1 MCSEQNEKDSVDIN
15 KEADDLWDSIKE
27 PVQKM
32 VDALNCFAEQIKTV
46 IQPILDAWKPVIELV
61 KVKHKKIYH
70 LAVHGRTERI
80 RKKNRKRLFEILF
93 GKKGAFY
100 GQGLVRKSK

>member
-1 MCSEQNEKDSVDIN
+1 MDQNENIDIN
-15 KEADDLWDSIKE
+15 EAADKLWDCIKE
-27 PVQKM
+27 PIEKL
-32 VDALNCFAEQIKTV
+32 VDVINIFAEQVATV

-100 GQGLVRKSK
+100 GKVRS